1 MDACGWTSNE
11 DGAFDR
17 GVNVRG
23 RILLFTFLALVA
35 VGGAWALLGRDP
47 AAERYVSEHSAAVPE
62 TARTVTVSAT
72 MPLPSAHARRLSA
85 MLEAGAMPH
94 EPMMAEVLSDTDC
107 APDEQMVS
115 RCRNEMQL
123 ANGDRIAI
131 RHPHDMRNVPCLA
144 PGEQVRLVPTT

>member
-1 MDACGWTSNE
+1 LTIRPRRD
-11 DGAFDR
+11 
-17 GVNVRG
+17 
-23 RILLFTFLALVA
+23 LLRARVLLLTFFALVA
-35 VGGAWALLGRDP
+35 VGGAWVLLDRDLN
-47 AAERYVSEHSAAVPE
+47 AGERYVSEHSAPVPE

-107 APDEQMVS
+107 APDEQLVS

-123 ANGDRIAI
+123 ANGDKIVA
-131 RHPHDMRNVPCLA
+131 RHPHDMRDVPCLA
-144 PGEQVRLVPTT
+144 PGERVRLVPTT